1 MRVDWVRRK
10 IGDYGIED
18 YGDKLQRMREQVPD
32 IVQGKPFHDELLRFI
47 PQSVVDRTLG
57 RSEFLAM
64 LARETEQMLTELQ
77 RQLGGMRGTTEFEM

>member
-1 MRVDWVRRK
+1 MMNNRVDF
-10 IGDYGIED
+10 
-18 YGDKLQRMREQVPD
+18 EQ
-32 IVQGKPFHDELLRFI
+32 LTR
-47 PQSVVDRTLG
+47 RTLG